1 MPNTNRIHGTAIYLP
16 CRSTIHVGHYLVF
29 CDDKMSETFFAI
41 FPILNDEQRVATG
54 LGLLRTG
61 HVSIPVP

>member
-1 MPNTNRIHGTAIYLP
+1 M
-16 CRSTIHVGHYLVF
+16 F